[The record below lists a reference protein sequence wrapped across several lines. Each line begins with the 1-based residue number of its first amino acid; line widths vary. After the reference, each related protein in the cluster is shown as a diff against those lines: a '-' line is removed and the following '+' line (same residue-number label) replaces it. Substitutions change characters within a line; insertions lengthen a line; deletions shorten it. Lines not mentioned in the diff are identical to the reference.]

1 MAERFVFEVSPKGE
15 VKLEAFGFEG
25 KACEVASRVFTDALG
40 GGVTDVQTKP
50 EYQSVAQ
57 HIQARR

>member
-1 MAERFVFEVSPKGE
+1 MSQRFVFEVGPKGD
-15 VKLEAFGFEG
+15 VKMEAFGFEG
-25 KACEVASRVFTDALG
+25 KACEVASQVFTDALG
-40 GGVTDVQTKP
+40 GPIVDVQTKP